1 MFHWCLGVLSL
12 LLTFAVVPNIRGGQ
26 VGRHGD
32 PRVPGLGGCAGV
44 HRGLAL
50 GGVDSQQIVAE
61 NTRRYKCYLLLVV
74 RMMRAGG
81 Q

>member
-1 MFHWCLGVLSL
+1 M
-12 LLTFAVVPNIRGGQ
+12 
-26 VGRHGD
+26 GRHGD
-32 PRVPGLGGCAGV
+32 PRVPGLGGRAGV